1 MHGVQ
6 CSQRENT
13 NDSLNLLDVECTI
26 FFKGASVPKTPCMYV
41 CTYVCMY
48 VCMYVC
54 VCMCVCAVV

>member
-26 FFKGASVPKTPCMYV
+26 FKGASVPKTPCMYV

-54 VCMCVCAVV
+54 VCVCVQ